1 MILLLFVSPM
11 GQAGV
16 KRLHPT
22 LRRIRRH
29 EQRSGPFAAIN
40 RRDFNLCFAF
50 TALPFLNSRQL
61 HNTGLTSKPMNTREK
76 FNSHLHASQET
87 DTCIFSEAQA
97 GPQLFCAEQTS
108 RAAIFLKEMQPS
120 EVPEVHREWS
130 TRPVRYT
137 MCFTTTLGKAPIA
150 QALRKRPFT
159 IVCVFNEPCFIR
171 VARQPQQP
179 VVQAL
184 KKI

>member
-1 MILLLFVSPM
+1 MLFVSPM

-29 EQRSGPFAAIN
+29 EQRSGPFAPIDN
-40 RRDFNLCFAF
+40 RRYFNHCFAF
-50 TALPFLNSRQL
+50 VALPFLNRRQL
-61 HNTGLTSKPMNTREK
+61 HNTGLTIEPMNNWGK
-76 FNSHLHASQET
+76 LNPHLHASPET
-87 DTCIFSEAQA
+87 VTCIFWEAQA
-97 GPQLFCAEQTS
+97 SPRLFCAKRPS
-108 RAAIFLKEMQPS
+108 HMAIFLKEKQPS
-120 EVPEVHREWS
+120 AAPEVRGGLS
-130 TRPVRYT
+130 SRSGRYT
-137 MCFTTTLGKAPIA
+137 TCFTATSGKAPII